1 MRLFYNLLTP
11 RGVAV
16 LVFMGGV
23 VCALSQ
29 QADSTRLRS
38 TEVSTEGASG
48 LIVVNSGLSGQSP
61 AAPAQVDGSGAQV
74 SACGVSG
81 TVMDTNGDVVQGA
94 TAVLDGPA
102 PADHRESASGD
113 NGEFAFDGLKAGIA
127 YHVKVIA
134 SGFSGWDSPVIV
146 LDPGHQQYLT
156 GITLRVQA
164 NQSVTVYASTN
175 QIAVEQVQIEEKQRI
190 LGIIPNFYAV
200 YDSKNA
206 VPLTAKLKFKLAT
219 RVSVDPVTLGGIA
232 FMAGIKQ
239 AADTPDYVFGAKGYG
254 QRLGAEAA
262 DGFSNI
268 LIGGAILPS
277 LLHQDPRYFYQG
289 TGTTKSRIHHAL
301 LTPFIC
307 RGDNGRW
314 QPNYSSVG
322 GDLASSAL
330 SNTYYPQSNRGA
342 GLVFGNFAIS
352 TAERML
358 SGIAQEFILP
368 RLTPSL
374 KQKAK

>member
-1 MRLFYNLLTP
+1 MRLFHNLLIP
-11 RGVAV
+11 AGVAV
-16 LVFMGGV
+16 LVLAGGA

-29 QADSTRLRS
+29 QTGSTALRS
-38 TEVSTEGASG
+38 TDVHPENGT
-48 LIVVNSGLSGQSP
+48 
-61 AAPAQVDGSGAQV
+61 QVT
-74 SACGVSG
+74 ACSING

-102 PADHRESASGD
+102 PADHRESITGD
-113 NGEFAFDGLKAGIA
+113 NGEFAFNGLKAGIA

-134 SGFSGWDSPVIV
+134 SGFSGWDSSAVV
-146 LDPGHQQYLT
+146 LNPGQQQYLA
-156 GITLRVQA
+156 GITLHVEA
-164 NQSVTVYASTN
+164 NQSVTVYASTT
-175 QIAVEQVQIEEKQRI
+175 QIAVEQVRMEEKQRV
-190 LGIIPNFYAV
+190 LGIIPNFYVV

-206 VPLTAKLKFKLAT
+206 VPLTTKLKFKLAM
-219 RVSVDPVTLGGIA
+219 RVSADPVTLGGIA
-232 FMAGIKQ
+232 FMAGVKQ
-239 AADTPDYVFGAKGYG
+239 AADTPDYVQGAKGYG

-262 DGFSNI
+262 DGFSDI

-289 TGTTKSRIHHAL
+289 TGTTKSRMRHAL
-301 LTPFIC
+301 LAPFIC
-307 RGDNGRW
+307 KGDNGRW

-330 SNTYYPQSNRGA
+330 SNTYYPESNRGA
-342 GLVFGNFAIS
+342 RLVFGNFAIS

-374 KQKAK
+374 KQKAKDQ